1 MGRGPGATAPAP
13 VLLGLLLLLLVLTG
27 LALTEEEGPARP
39 GRRRRLPSSSS
50 SEGGPTSEV
59 VEGCFNRFDT
69 MVEVPM
75 ESGTIVGLF
84 NNVRCQAECGERGY
98 ALAATRSSP
107 QACLC
112 GNDYPTSFHQVGV
125 WGFAD

>member
-1 MGRGPGATAPAP
+1 
-13 VLLGLLLLLLVLTG
+13 
-27 LALTEEEGPARP
+27 
-39 GRRRRLPSSSS
+39 
-50 SEGGPTSEV
+50 V

-75 ESGTIVGLF
+75 EPGTIVGLF

-112 GNDYPTSFHQVGV
+112 GNDYPTSFHQVGRCLGLCGLV
-125 WGFAD
+125 DLREKMSKLTIGIEFYQNLNR